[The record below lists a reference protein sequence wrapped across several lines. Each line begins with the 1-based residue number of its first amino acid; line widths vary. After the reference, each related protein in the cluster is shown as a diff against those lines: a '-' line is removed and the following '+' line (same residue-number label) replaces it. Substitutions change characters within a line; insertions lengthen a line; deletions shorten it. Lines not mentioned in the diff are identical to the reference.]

1 MRKESSVPK
10 QEEIIMCSLKNLNFE
25 VCIMTKTGWARS
37 KVKSGNLLDGIE
49 HSTKI
54 GDMITADHKI

>member
-10 QEEIIMCSLKNLNFE
+10 QEEIIMCSNKDLNVD

-54 GDMITADHKI
+54 GDLIKADHKI